1 MAGRKLNIP
10 LIKNIIM
17 LVVGFFVAI
26 GSALTGIGAQVAA
39 APMIQFL
46 LGYAPDKTKGTA
58 LAFALFAAVGA
69 TTGIMLGGV
78 KINLGIGLLIA
89 LGATIGAILVA
100 APSQNPKLRPV
111 RRLGQSLGI
120 LIGIYVLGEAVRQRV
135 GGPAPVA
142 LSEWVRANAGLGGF
156 LIGVFTGAASQ
167 LFQVASGI
175 LLVPAIIYFAARPVG
190 EAIGTSLLV
199 VAVASV
205 LPTLTYS
212 AKQSIDQRTGPWMT
226 VGGALGG
233 LAGGLMLARLFVG
246 GPVPFVL
253 FAVVA
258 MFLSA
263 WAIWRMT

>member
-1 MAGRKLNIP
+1 VARRKLNIP
-10 LIKNIIM
+10 RIKNGIM
-17 LVVGFFVAI
+17 FVVGFFMAV

-39 APMIQFL
+39 APVIQFL

-69 TTGIMLGGV
+69 TVGIMLGGV
-78 KINLGIGLLIA
+78 QINLTIGLLLA
-89 LGATIGAILVA
+89 LGATVGAILVA

-111 RRLGQSLGI
+111 RRFGQSLGL
-120 LIGIYVLGEAVRQRV
+120 LIGVYVLGEALRQRV
-135 GGPAPVA
+135 GGPTPIP
-142 LSEWVRANAGLGGF
+142 LSEWVQANPGLGAF
-156 LIGVFTGAASQ
+156 AIGVVVGAASQ
-167 LFQVASGI
+167 LLQVATGI
-175 LLVPAIIYFAARPVG
+175 LLVPATIYLAHLRVG

-199 VAVASV
+199 VALASV

-212 AKQSIDQRTGPWMT
+212 AKQSIDHKTGPWMT

-233 LAGGLMLARLFVG
+233 LAGGLMLARFFVA
-246 GPVPFVL
+246 GPVPFIL